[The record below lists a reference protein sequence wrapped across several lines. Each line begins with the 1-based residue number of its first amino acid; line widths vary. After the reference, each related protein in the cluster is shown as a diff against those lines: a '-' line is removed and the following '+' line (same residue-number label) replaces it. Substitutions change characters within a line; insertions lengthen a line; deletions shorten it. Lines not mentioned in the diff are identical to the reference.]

1 MHTNYY
7 FLRLLAPALTQQ
19 LAGYRVA
26 ACFSQEK
33 DELVIGLTNGTAE
46 FWLKAQLSATFTALA
61 LPDTFHRAR
70 ANSVDLLPTLL
81 GQQVQDVTAH
91 PHDRVL
97 QLRLQSGAT
106 LLLKLYSSRPN
117 AIFRLQ
123 DDGPAELFHQRY
135 TADADIRPVLPAASP
150 PNPVSHG
157 AGELDLVA
165 SSPQPPSPK
174 KEKGELD
181 TSFSSARNLESSP
194 PSPPERGLGG
204 EALAEATAPTNPLKR
219 YPALSDLPARYL
231 RAHGYDPAPT
241 ERKEQLVQEMIA
253 QLEQPAAFYL
263 TALDGRTRL
272 SLLPIGEVEREL
284 PATDPVAALR
294 QFVPLAL
301 SRRAHET
308 ELRQLRQTLERRADE
323 ASTSASMTRRRLHAL
338 EHTAGYRQ
346 TADLIMAHLSQ
357 IPSGANSVEVV
368 DFYQDNQPRLIK
380 LKPTETPQRTAQN
393 LYRKAK
399 NQQIET
405 RQLSERAERRET
417 EAFWCLERLEEL
429 AALPAEL
436 KALRAWRKQHQLE
449 PETKAKATTALPFK
463 VFADSGFTILVGRN
477 AQNND
482 LLTQRYA
489 HKDDLWLHAKDVS
502 GSHVVIRHRAGQPVP
517 EPVVERAAQLA
528 AWYSRRQNDS
538 LCPVTVTPKKFVR
551 KPKGALPGQVL
562 VEREKVVLVVPL
574 NPFERNS

>member
-19 LAGYRVA
+19 LAGYQVV

-70 ANSVDLLPTLL
+70 ANSVDLLPTLP
-81 GQQVQDVTAH
+81 GQQVRDVTAH
-91 PHDRVL
+91 PNDRVL
-97 QLRLQSGAT
+97 QLRFQSGAT

-135 TADADIRPVLPAASP
+135 TADADIRPASP
-150 PNPVSHG
+150 PNPLSR
-157 AGELDLVA
+157 GEGGLDLDETSSKKLQA
-165 SSPQPPSPK
+165 SSPSLQ
-174 KEKGELD
+174 
-181 TSFSSARNLESSP
+181 
-194 PSPPERGLGG
+194 ERGPGG
-204 EALAEATAPTNPLKR
+204 EAGSEAPANPLKR

-241 ERKEQLVQEMIA
+241 ERKEQLVQEIIA

-284 PATDPVAALR
+284 PAADPIAALR
-294 QFVPLAL
+294 LFVPLAL

-308 ELRQLRQTLERRADE
+308 ELRQLRLLLERRADE
-323 ASTSASMTRRRLHAL
+323 ASTSASMARRRLHAL

-357 IPSGANSVEVV
+357 IPSGASSVEVV

-449 PETKAKATTALPFK
+449 PETKAKATTELPFK
-463 VFADSGFTILVGRN
+463 VFEDNGFTILVGRN